1 MTTEIQ
7 STNPTDDLPVLPA
20 TDPSDAALDRML
32 RQARGMQAAH
42 QIGTALAATS
52 MVPQHFQGKPDD
64 AAAAIMHGNELG
76 LPAIQSLQQIFVVRG
91 KPAMYARAMVAIIL
105 SKGHRIFEVAASA
118 DSVTWAGIRR
128 DTGDEITATW
138 TIERA
143 QQAGFTSNKLYESQ
157 PVEMLRAKAQSEV
170 ARNLFPDVL
179 LGMSAREDLE
189 LQESDAPRRVVN
201 EATAPGVD
209 DLRKRLGISAAPKTT
224 EPEAPAAEAAEAVGE
239 STESETAAPSK
250 DDLKRFTALFAR
262 AGITG
267 NSAAAKAKRKTATEK
282 LIERTVEDDTP
293 LTADE
298 CLHVIDQL
306 EALVAQGDADGR
318 GDAVLVDTVSALSE
332 ADGDA

>member
-1 MTTEIQ
+1 MTADIQ
-7 STNPTDDLPVLPA
+7 TTNPEDFPVLPA
-20 TDPSDAALDRML
+20 TDPSDASLERML

-189 LQESDAPRRVVN
+189 LQEDTPRRVRN
-201 EATAPGVD
+201 EATAPGVE
-209 DLRKRLGISAAPKTT
+209 DLRGRLGIAAAPKPAP
-224 EPEAPAAEAAEAVGE
+224 EPEAPAAEAAAAVGE

-267 NSAAAKAKRKTATEK
+267 NSAAAKAKRKTVTEK

-298 CLHVIDQL
+298 CLHVIGQL

>member
-1 MTTEIQ
+1 MTADIQ
-7 STNPTDDLPVLPA
+7 TTNPEDFPVLPA
-20 TDPSDAALDRML
+20 TDPSDASLERML

-105 SKGHRIFEVAASA
+105 SKGHRIFEVSATA

-143 QQAGFTSNKLYESQ
+143 QQAGFTTNKLYESQ

-189 LQESDAPRRVVN
+189 LQEDTPRRVRN
-201 EATAPGVD
+201 EATAPGVE
-209 DLRKRLGISAAPKTT
+209 DLRGRLGIAAAPKTT
-224 EPEAPAAEAAEAVGE
+224 EPEAPASQAAEQVGE

-267 NSAAAKAKRKTATEK
+267 NSAAAKVKRKTVTEK

-298 CLHVIDQL
+298 CLHVIGQL